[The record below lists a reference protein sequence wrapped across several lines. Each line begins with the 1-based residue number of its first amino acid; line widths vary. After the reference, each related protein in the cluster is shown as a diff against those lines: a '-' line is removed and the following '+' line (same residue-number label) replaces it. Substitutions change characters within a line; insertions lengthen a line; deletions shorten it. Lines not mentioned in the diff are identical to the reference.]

1 MWQHRSHTVSK
12 RERERRQRERE
23 RKRDSED
30 RDSDYR
36 EDRDRDYRDR
46 DRQRQRERERRERG
60 ERERERDG
68 VAGHVQDGSPDFG
81 VYQVYAR
88 AVSPLLEKDAPETVS
103 PLLEKDA
110 TGTPEVPVPVLH
122 REGWFGPPPT
132 EDVDDAHLARR
143 NSRTLHSARIVH
155 SFTVSCSLTA
165 LAALA
170 DRSFF
175 TATAGCYHE
184 VDRVSDALAEAR
196 AKAQTNQ
203 GSVRLD
209 ARGVEG
215 SIASLALFRP
225 LLRRSL
231 QCDSD
236 KVMRWQM
243 VQPNLWLHRPTK
255 TKSWPRPFGST
266 QLKLCYRTTHFWAF
280 DSGISLKWANEAFA
294 GHE

>member
-12 RERERRQRERE
+12 RERERERERE
-23 RKRDSED
+23 TAKTETVTTEKTETETTETETD
-30 RDSDYR
+30 RD
-36 EDRDRDYRDR
+36 
-46 DRQRQRERERRERG
+46 RERERREIG
-60 ERERERDG
+60 ERERERRG
-68 VAGHVQDGSPDFG
+68 GRTCARRLSRLRR
-81 VYQVYAR
+81 VYAR

-122 REGWFGPPPT
+122 REGLFGPPPT
-132 EDVDDAHLARR
+132 EDVDGAHLART

-175 TATAGCYHE
+175 YCYGWLSHD

-196 AKAQTNQ
+196 AKAHTNQ
-203 GSVRLD
+203 GTVRLD

-215 SIASLALFRP
+215 STASLALFRP
-225 LLRRSL
+225 LLLRSL

-243 VQPNLWLHRPTK
+243 VQPNLWLQRPTK

-280 DSGISLKWANEAFA
+280 DSGISLKWAD
-294 GHE
+294 

>member
-1 MWQHRSHTVSK
+1 M
-12 RERERRQRERE
+12 
-23 RKRDSED
+23 
-30 RDSDYR
+30 
-36 EDRDRDYRDR
+36 
-46 DRQRQRERERRERG
+46 
-60 ERERERDG
+60 
-68 VAGHVQDGSPDFG
+68 QDGSPDFG

-175 TATAGCYHE
+175 YCY
-184 VDRVSDALAEAR
+184 
-196 AKAQTNQ
+196 
-203 GSVRLD
+203 GW
-209 ARGVEG
+209 
-215 SIASLALFRP
+215 
-225 LLRRSL
+225 LLS
-231 QCDSD
+231 
-236 KVMRWQM
+236 
-243 VQPNLWLHRPTK
+243 
-255 TKSWPRPFGST
+255 
-266 QLKLCYRTTHFWAF
+266 
-280 DSGISLKWANEAFA
+280 
-294 GHE
+294 

>member
-1 MWQHRSHTVSK
+1 M
-12 RERERRQRERE
+12 
-23 RKRDSED
+23 
-30 RDSDYR
+30 
-36 EDRDRDYRDR
+36 
-46 DRQRQRERERRERG
+46 
-60 ERERERDG
+60 
-68 VAGHVQDGSPDFG
+68 QDGSPDFG

-88 AVSPLLEKDAPETVS
+88 AVSPLLEKDAPGTVS

-122 REGWFGPPPT
+122 REGLFGPPPT
-132 EDVDDAHLARR
+132 EDVDGAHLART

-175 TATAGCYHE
+175 TATAGCCHE

-215 SIASLALFRP
+215 STASLALFRP
-225 LLRRSL
+225 LLRRSS

-280 DSGISLKWANEAFA
+280 DSRISMKW
-294 GHE
+294 GH

>member
-1 MWQHRSHTVSK
+1 MWQQASHSFNWAQTASRCGNIGLTQSQK
-12 RERERRQRERE
+12 ERERERDRERERERE

-36 EDRDRDYRDR
+36 EDRDRDYIDR
-46 DRQRQRERERRERG
+46 DRQRERRERG
-60 ERERERDG
+60 ERERDG

-88 AVSPLLEKDAPETVS
+88 AVSPLLEKDAPGTVS

-122 REGWFGPPPT
+122 REGLFGPPPT
-132 EDVDDAHLARR
+132 EDVDGAHLART

-175 TATAGCYHE
+175 YCY
-184 VDRVSDALAEAR
+184 
-196 AKAQTNQ
+196 
-203 GSVRLD
+203 GW
-209 ARGVEG
+209 
-215 SIASLALFRP
+215 
-225 LLRRSL
+225 LLS
-231 QCDSD
+231 
-236 KVMRWQM
+236 
-243 VQPNLWLHRPTK
+243 
-255 TKSWPRPFGST
+255 
-266 QLKLCYRTTHFWAF
+266 
-280 DSGISLKWANEAFA
+280 
-294 GHE
+294 

>member
-1 MWQHRSHTVSK
+1 MRTWREGIRGHCTLHASFTVS
-12 RERERRQRERE
+12 QCL
-23 RKRDSED
+23 
-30 RDSDYR
+30 
-36 EDRDRDYRDR
+36 
-46 DRQRQRERERRERG
+46 
-60 ERERERDG
+60 
-68 VAGHVQDGSPDFG
+68 
-81 VYQVYAR
+81 
-88 AVSPLLEKDAPETVS
+88 AVSPLL
-103 PLLEKDA
+103 
-110 TGTPEVPVPVLH
+110 
-122 REGWFGPPPT
+122 
-132 EDVDDAHLARR
+132 RR
-143 NSRTLHSARIVH
+143 
-155 SFTVSCSLTA
+155 SLTG
-165 LAALA
+165 L
-170 DRSFF
+170 FF
-175 TATAGCYHE
+175 TATAGCYRE

-215 SIASLALFRP
+215 STASLALFRP

-280 DSGISLKWANEAFA
+280 DSGISLKWAD
-294 GHE
+294 

>member
-1 MWQHRSHTVSK
+1 MRTWREGIRGHCTLHASFTVS
-12 RERERRQRERE
+12 QCL
-23 RKRDSED
+23 
-30 RDSDYR
+30 
-36 EDRDRDYRDR
+36 
-46 DRQRQRERERRERG
+46 
-60 ERERERDG
+60 
-68 VAGHVQDGSPDFG
+68 
-81 VYQVYAR
+81 
-88 AVSPLLEKDAPETVS
+88 AVSPLL
-103 PLLEKDA
+103 
-110 TGTPEVPVPVLH
+110 
-122 REGWFGPPPT
+122 
-132 EDVDDAHLARR
+132 RR
-143 NSRTLHSARIVH
+143 
-155 SFTVSCSLTA
+155 SLTG
-165 LAALA
+165 L
-170 DRSFF
+170 FF